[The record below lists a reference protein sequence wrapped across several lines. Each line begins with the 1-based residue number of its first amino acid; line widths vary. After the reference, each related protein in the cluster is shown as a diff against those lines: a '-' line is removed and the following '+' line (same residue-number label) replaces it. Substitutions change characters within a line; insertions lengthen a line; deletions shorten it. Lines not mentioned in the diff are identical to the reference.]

1 MFKILKYETEFK
13 KNEKISTGSAYNAA
27 DVDPVEVGNYKTL
40 EDGLKALG
48 KLKSDVRDYG
58 SYMRVGEYVLIDEA
72 KIDDGDEF
80 IEMTKFNR
88 YSVYIDGDAYAV
100 NGKKY
105 YYIPGNDGED
115 VQDVQDIINSLDN
128 ETGKIEIM
136 NDETY
141 EIVFKTE
148 RE

>member
-1 MFKILKYETEFK
+1 MFKTLKYETEFK

-27 DVDPVEVGNYKTL
+27 DVDPAEVGNYKAL
-40 EDGLKALG
+40 EDALKAFG

-58 SYMRVGEYVLIDEA
+58 DYMRVEEYVLIDEA
-72 KIDDGDEF
+72 KIDDSDEF
-80 IEMTKFNR
+80 IEMTKINR
-88 YSVYIDGDAYAV
+88 YCVYIDGEAYAV

-105 YYIPGNDGED
+105 YYIPGGDGED
-115 VQDVQDIINSLDN
+115 VHDIINSLDN

>member
-48 KLKSDVRDYG
+48 KLKSNVRDYG
-58 SYMRVGEYVLIDEA
+58 NYIRVEEYVLIDEA

-105 YYIPGNDGED
+105 YYIPGSDGED
-115 VQDVQDIINSLDN
+115 VQNIINSLDD